1 MPMLTK
7 APDDAWEAM
16 ASLEND
22 RDFKK
27 VLEWLSGS
35 LTDLD
40 KKSRHTTGETQVW
53 QQGARQAL
61 EEILDAA
68 AGAPQT
74 FQKIKELRR
83 NRA

>member
-7 APDDAWEAM
+7 ASDDAWEAM

-22 RDFKK
+22 RDWKK
-27 VLEWLSGS
+27 VVSWFAES
-35 LTDLD
+35 LADLD
-40 KKSRHTTGETQVW
+40 KKSRRTTGETQAW

-61 EEILDAA
+61 EEIIDAA
-68 AGAPQT
+68 SGASQT